1 MNQYV
6 ADVREDRFRH
16 AAERQRALEIE
27 ERQHQ
32 LTLEI
37 QLRQQ
42 ELAMQDKIKMTD
54 MLRRDMQAMAN
65 LQVKAAILEQQLA
78 YAKLQQTTPSQVH
91 RGNVMT
97 SLHYE
102 TQTQPQGCVTPVTS
116 ADYKLIAQL
125 PVTDT

>member
-6 ADVREDRFRH
+6 ADVREDRSRH
-16 AAERQRALEIE
+16 AVERQRALEIQ

-32 LTLEI
+32 LTLEM

-78 YAKLQQTTPSQVH
+78 YAKL
-91 RGNVMT
+91 
-97 SLHYE
+97 
-102 TQTQPQGCVTPVTS
+102 
-116 ADYKLIAQL
+116 
-125 PVTDT
+125 